1 MKYYNSVTDNM
12 GYIHSIDMVYIEY
25 FSYCKPKDIVKIVQD
40 IHAKYP
46 LLRYQEHLDRVPHSK
61 YDYYLDGIAIG
72 GVYVSA
78 GKYSNYDKM
87 SKTFDILNMF
97 ELRVNPN
104 KHFVEDWFQELLKK
118 LLDNAIEG
126 MLRKYDYAVDI
137 PKEMKCVKVL
147 DSRKELGIYK
157 GTYYYGQTGRHGYLK
172 IYDKQ
177 KDMKRQKEEIGVLTR
192 VEHTI
197 FAKNK
202 PSLEKVYVL
211 DNDELQ
217 KEYGKLNETDV
228 AIVEMYL
235 QLKAM
240 GIEYDLKLGR
250 VKKEKLRPYMQGKY
264 SVLEYGDI
272 LDKLIVNIKSVFK
285 VNDSDHEEMRT
296 DSDGFIEVTEEM
308 LAELPFD

>member
-1 MKYYNSVTDNM
+1 MRYYNFITDEM

-46 LLRYQEHLDRVPHSK
+46 LLKYQEHLDRVPHSK

-87 SKTFDILNMF
+87 SGTFDILNMF

-104 KHFVEDWFQELLKK
+104 KHFEEEWFQELLKK

-126 MLRKYDYAVDI
+126 ILRKYDYAVDI

-147 DSRKELGIYK
+147 DSKKELGIYK

-197 FAKNK
+197 FTKNK
-202 PSLEKVYVL
+202 PSLENVYIL
-211 DNDELQ
+211 ESEALKND
-217 KEYGKLNETDV
+217 GKLNDTDT

-235 QLKAM
+235 QLKAL

-250 VKKEKLRPYMQGKY
+250 VKKDKLRPYIQGKY
-264 SVLEYGDI
+264 SKLEYGDI
-272 LDKLIVNIKSVFK
+272 LEKLVENIKSVFK
-285 VNDSDHEEMRT
+285 VNVSVHEEMRL
-296 DSDGFIEVTEEM
+296 DSDGFIEVTEDM